1 MDYPVSSPAKRGSFV
16 VRSVAV
22 AALLLSLVTGTVYA
36 QSASLLGQD
45 ATPVAGDGGPV
56 TAAAAPGDATAFVA
70 INLDPESEQFQTSAA
85 LSGSSGL
92 IELFDLVTGLDESDA
107 DDVSGFYEGLGATEL
122 GVVIPAVST
131 GQVESL
137 SETSTDEVPEIAE
150 TDIRFVLAT
159 TDPEGAF
166 DFLVERIPD
175 LSGAAASD
183 TTESDY
189 NGVTIVS
196 LPDTPSGDTMINLA
210 LVEDLII
217 ATPTIEGI
225 ESSIDVAQ
233 GTGEAI
239 TGNARFQD
247 VASQLD
253 GDAMLFAY
261 TDSTALFDDPATAEL
276 LDEMGIDLSTLGQ
289 FNVYGGLQV
298 SADADAPGFRVNTVS
313 FPNPESDATPAAA
326 PDFSS
331 DLTAQVP
338 DSTMI
343 YLGGNDLGQLLGPIV
358 AVALASTLAVDVAE
372 DLTVEPEVIAAE
384 EAGTPGADAD
394 ASEEATDEDAADVA
408 PETDEDQTSEEDL
421 AAISDVVVGFLTL
434 LTGEYVVAVEAPEI
448 TSLSDPNSLFV
459 LVASGIEGGPLVDS
473 LLELASDTLA
483 GDDTDLTVT
492 SEVVDGATLYTA
504 TSGEGAAAIR
514 FTYGIVDDQLLIGLG
529 DSVQTFLDGTDA
541 SLADDPQFQETFAA
555 LGVAPD
561 EGAVVYLDLATLLPL
576 VQAGSELLAGTDGG
590 PDADPACEEYDS
602 QADAQAAYDEDP
614 FEQSS
619 LDQDFDGEACE
630 DAFGTPAT
638 PEPMLTDIDFS
649 GVVAYGQVTY
659 QGDGFTA
666 SEGLFLVESAD

>member
-70 INLDPESEQFQTSAA
+70 LNLDPESEQFQTSAA

>member
-372 DLTVEPEVIAAE
+372 DLTVGPEVIAAE